1 MRVSASFCEFLQDSP
16 LVFNPFYRKKKTIIH
31 PVLLLYLSFMTGSV
45 IILRNTAHMSSFLYH
60 SIIKRED
67 SVFQRGAPLSHS
79 KNYTVTK
86 RQKIWHSRRKDMRNK
101 CLTVKKTKTR
111 YSVFKNHAQK
121 QQNFFQFNYRSKG
134 IVCMTETEF
143 AYLRTIL
150 FLHKVP
156 NGIYSSTLSFHL
168 KKRVPEA
175 FDLS

>member
-1 MRVSASFCEFLQDSP
+1 MRVFARFCKSLQDSTSPCEIQRVFARFCETLRDSVSFCNILRVFASFCEFLQDSP

-86 RQKIWHSRRKDMRNK
+86 RQKNLAFQNARHEKQMFDGYKDKNALFRFQKSRME
-101 CLTVKKTKTR
+101 TTK
-111 YSVFKNHAQK
+111 
-121 QQNFFQFNYRSKG
+121 
-134 IVCMTETEF
+134 
-143 AYLRTIL
+143 
-150 FLHKVP
+150 FLS
-156 NGIYSSTLSFHL
+156 I
-168 KKRVPEA
+168 
-175 FDLS
+175 